1 MDSSKKRVEEKYN
14 TRHGRGGNVSP
25 ILTIFENHAESHNG
39 VSSGQAVLTGLLKP
53 SLNGRDKVLWDVH
66 SNRLI
71 HKLNLRQLVTCE
83 GLGEGGWVP
92 RIGHQIHTLTAVHT
106 AIPWTTHLQLP
117 NDPPILPRPPT
128 LLLVQVVKAAKVQV
142 CMGKQLH
149 ATPSRIISKQGLPRK
164 LLTVLPW

>member
-1 MDSSKKRVEEKYN
+1 M
-14 TRHGRGGNVSP
+14 
-25 ILTIFENHAESHNG
+25 
-39 VSSGQAVLTGLLKP
+39 SSGQAVLTGLLKP

-71 HKLNLRQLVTCE
+71 NKLNLRQLVTCEGLGEGGWVTCEGLGEGGWVTRE

-92 RIGHQIHTLTAVHT
+92 RIGHQIHTLTAVHA
-106 AIPWTTHLQLP
+106 AIPWPTHLQLP

-128 LLLVQVVKAAKVQV
+128 LLLVQVVEAAKVQV

-149 ATPSRIISKQGLPRK
+149 TTPSRIISKQGLPRK